1 MKTTAFLTFTGS
13 GTVMKIWL
21 TQLLTAGA
29 AAPELLL
36 LVVAVAGLGLQTLHS
51 DQSRDRAERDP
62 TPESRAPAA
71 DTVVPTGLE
80 ALSRA

>member
-1 MKTTAFLTFTGS
+1 MKTTAFLTLTGS

-36 LVVAVAGLGLQTLHS
+36 LVIAVAGLGLQTLRS
-51 DQSRDRAERDP
+51 DPSLER
-62 TPESRAPAA
+62 TQPESESKPQASA
-71 DTVVPTGLE
+71 VVATTPGALE